1 MRPAPPTTRTARQ
14 LHARTIVAGG
24 CTLLLASLVACGG
37 DDDDPAATGATGP
50 STVPS
55 PPAET
60 TSPDASETDHGA
72 GVEGDRLVEPQVT
85 GDVATDLDSPWDIAF
100 LPDGTALVSQRDAGS
115 IVRVGEG
122 GDVTEVGEVP
132 GVVPGGE
139 GGLLGLAVS
148 PDFGTDQLVYAY
160 HTSSSDNRVVR
171 MTYDGS
177 ALGEPEVVLEGIE
190 RNTIHNGGRMIFGP
204 DGMLY
209 VGVGDAGDTAS
220 SQDTDALNGKIL
232 RLTPDGDV
240 PPDNPFGNL
249 VWSYG
254 HRNVQGLGF
263 DDEGRLWASEFGQE
277 TWDELNLIEGGGNYG
292 WPVAEGESGEEGL
305 VDPVVQWSTDEAS
318 PSGIAVVDGQVF
330 LAALRGER
338 LWHVP
343 MPGGD
348 TSLEP
353 VAYLNGEYGRL
364 RDVVEAP
371 DGSLWVLTN
380 NTDGRGSPSEG
391 DDRIVRLDRSIG

>member
-1 MRPAPPTTRTARQ
+1 MRPAPRTTRTARQ
-14 LHARTIVAGG
+14 LHATIVAGG

-37 DDDDPAATGATGP
+37 DADDPAATGATGP

-60 TSPDASETDHGA
+60 TSPDASETEDGA
-72 GVEGDRLVEPQVT
+72 GVEGGRLVEPQVT
-85 GDVATDLDSPWDIAF
+85 GDVATDLNSPWDIAF
-100 LPDGTALVSQRDAGS
+100 LPDETALVSQRDAGS

-122 GDVTEVGEVP
+122 GEVTEVGEVP
-132 GVVPGGE
+132 GVVAGGE

-190 RNTIHNGGRMIFGP
+190 RNTIHNGGRMTFGP

-209 VGVGDAGDTAS
+209 VGVGDAGDPAS
-220 SQDTDALNGKIL
+220 SQDTDTLNGKIL

-292 WPVAEGESGEEGL
+292 WPVAEGESDEEGL

-391 DDRIVRLDRSIG
+391 DDRIVRLDRTTG